1 LLYNPFN
8 ELLAMTTT
16 NTTKGQEIGSSNNNH
31 RQESIIVATQDPRRW
46 KALAVLSLAQFLIIM
61 DTSIIGVALPEIQ
74 QQFGFTQSD
83 LQWIFSAYVIV
94 FGALLLLGGR
104 LSDIIGQRRIFV
116 IGFAILTAAS
126 ILAGLAS
133 SGNVLIAA
141 RALQGIG
148 AALIAP
154 SALSIVM
161 NLFTIPSER
170 NKAMGFWGAAAPAG
184 GTAGV
189 FLGGIL
195 TAYVDWSWVFLI
207 NVPIGI
213 AVLTLSGILLPKGDN
228 NNKKQTGRVDYPGA
242 LSITGALVL
251 LVYAI
256 VTANDAGW
264 SSLQTVSLLLT
275 STGLLGAF
283 IMIQKRSR
291 NPLIPLRIFKTT
303 NLLASNLVMALLG
316 AAWIPMWFFLNLYL
330 QQIQGYGPFE
340 SGLALLPM
348 TAAIMVLMIGASSK
362 LIGRLR
368 VKHSL
373 VAGLG
378 LLVVAMLLFVATPS
392 TDGSFITH
400 VLPASLVAAG
410 GMSLAY
416 IPALMS
422 AVSHARKEESGL
434 ASGIV
439 NTSYQIGSALGLA
452 IVVTIAS
459 AQTLIDEN
467 NGVGSIDA
475 LNNGYHLAFTIAAIV
490 AAIAGIVAYVA
501 IRESN
506 SSSEKEEKEVVVAVP
521 TG

>member
-1 LLYNPFN
+1 
-8 ELLAMTTT
+8 MKTTT
-16 NTTKGQEIGSSNNNH
+16 KTSTKKQEIGNNNK
-31 RQESIIVATQDPRRW
+31 QESITSTPDSRRW
-46 KALAVLSLAQFLIIM
+46 KALALLSLAQFLIIM
-61 DTSIIGVALPEIQ
+61 DTSIIGVALPAIQ
-74 QQFGFTQSD
+74 QQFGFSQSE

-126 ILAGLAS
+126 VLAGLAP
-133 SGNVLIAA
+133 SGTILIAA

-161 NLFTIPSER
+161 SLFTIPAER

-189 FLGGIL
+189 FLGGII
-195 TAYVDWSWVFLI
+195 TAYVDWSWVFLV
-207 NVPIGI
+207 NVPVGI
-213 AVLTLSGILLPKGDN
+213 AVLALTWKLLPHGTRHK
-228 NNKKQTGRVDYPGA
+228 GRVDYLGA
-242 LSITGALVL
+242 VSITGALIL
-251 LVYAI
+251 LVYGI
-256 VTANDAGW
+256 VTANDSGW
-264 SSLQTVSLLLT
+264 NSLQTVSLLLT

-283 IMIQKRSR
+283 VMIQKRSR
-291 NPLIPLRIFKTT
+291 EPLMPLRIFKTS
-303 NLLASNLVMALLG
+303 NLLASNVVMALLG
-316 AAWIPMWFFLNLYL
+316 AAWISMWFFLNLYL
-330 QQIQGYGPFE
+330 QQIQGYGAFE

-362 LIGRLR
+362 LIGRLG

-378 LLVVAMLLFVATPS
+378 LLAVAMLMFVATPS
-392 TDGSFITH
+392 GKGGSFVTH

-422 AVSHARKEESGL
+422 AVSHVRKEESGL

-452 IVVTIAS
+452 IMVAIAS
-459 AQTLIDEN
+459 AQTLLDEN
-467 NGVGSIDA
+467 NGFGSIDA
-475 LNNGYHLAFTIAAIV
+475 LNNGFHLAFTAAAAVAAIAAIV
-490 AAIAGIVAYVA
+490 AFVT
-501 IRESN
+501 IRNPNTSGGK
-506 SSSEKEEKEVVVAVP
+506 KEEAVVVAAP
-521 TG
+521 TS

>member
-1 LLYNPFN
+1 
-8 ELLAMTTT
+8 MTTT
-16 NTTKGQEIGSSNNNH
+16 KTSTKGQEIGDNNNV
-31 RQESIIVATQDPRRW
+31 QESQIATQDPRRW
-46 KALAVLSLAQFLIIM
+46 KALALLSLAQFLIIM

-74 QQFGFTQSD
+74 QQFGFSQSG

-94 FGALLLLGGR
+94 FGSLLLLGGR
-104 LSDIIGQRRIFV
+104 LSDIIGQRRIFL

-126 ILAGLAS
+126 VIAGLAS
-133 SGNVLIAA
+133 SGTVLIAA
-141 RALQGIG
+141 RAFQGIG

-161 NLFTIPSER
+161 NLFTIPAER

-195 TAYVDWSWVFLI
+195 TAYVDWSWVFLV

-213 AVLTLSGILLPKGDN
+213 AVLALTWKLLPQSTRQK
-228 NNKKQTGRVDYPGA
+228 GRVDYFGA
-242 LSITGALVL
+242 VSITGALIL

-256 VTANDAGW
+256 VTANDARW
-264 SSLQTVSLLLT
+264 SSLQTVSLMLT

-291 NPLIPLRIFKTT
+291 DPLIPLRIFRTT
-303 NLLASNLVMALLG
+303 NLLASNVVMALLG

-330 QQIQGYGPFE
+330 QQIQGYGAFE

-348 TAAIMVLMIGASSK
+348 TAAIMVLMIGASSRF
-362 LIGRLR
+362 IARLG

-378 LLVVAMLLFVATPS
+378 LLAVAMLLFVATPS
-392 TDGSFITH
+392 SKEVRSFITH
-400 VLPASLVAAG
+400 VLPASLLAAV

-439 NTSYQIGSALGLA
+439 NTSYQVGSALGLA
-452 IVVTIAS
+452 IMVAIAS
-459 AQTLIDEN
+459 AQTLSDSSSGI
-467 NGVGSIDA
+467 GSIDA
-475 LNNGYHLAFTIAAIV
+475 LNNGFHLAFITAAVV
-490 AAIAGIVAYVA
+490 AAIAA
-501 IRESN
+501 IAAFVVIKNPNTSGGKR
-506 SSSEKEEKEVVVAVP
+506 KQEVVVAP

>member
-1 LLYNPFN
+1 MKIMSFKQQKIGNK
-8 ELLAMTTT
+8 
-16 NTTKGQEIGSSNNNH
+16 NTVE
-31 RQESIIVATQDPRRW
+31 QESKISTQANPRRW

-61 DTSIIGVALPEIQ
+61 DTSIIGVALPAIQ
-74 QQFGFTQSD
+74 QEFSFSQSE

-104 LSDIIGQRRIFV
+104 LSDIVGQRKIFV
-116 IGFAILTAAS
+116 MGFAILAAAS
-126 ILAGLAS
+126 VLAGLAPN
-133 SGNVLIAA
+133 GTMLIAA
-141 RALQGIG
+141 RALQGVG

-154 SALSIVM
+154 SALSILM

-189 FLGGIL
+189 FLGGII

-207 NVPIGI
+207 NVPIAI
-213 AVLTLSGILLPKGDN
+213 AVLALTRPLIPEVKGRQ
-228 NNKKQTGRVDYPGA
+228 KGRVDYLGA
-242 LSITGALVL
+242 ISITGALIL

-256 VTANDAGW
+256 VTANDVGW
-264 SSLQTVSLLLT
+264 TSVQTVSLLLT
-275 STGLLGAF
+275 SAALLGAF
-283 IMIQKRSR
+283 TIIQKRSR
-291 NPLIPLRIFKTT
+291 EPLMPLRIFKTP
-303 NLLASNLVMALLG
+303 NLLASNIVMALLG

-330 QQIQGYGPFE
+330 QQVEGYGAFE

-348 TAAIMVLMIGASSK
+348 TASIMALMIGASSR
-362 LIGRLR
+362 LILRLG

-378 LLVVAMLLFVATPS
+378 LLAVAMLMFVATPS
-392 TDGSFITH
+392 TKGSFATH

-422 AVSHARKEESGL
+422 AVSHAKKEESGL

-439 NTSYQIGSALGLA
+439 NTSY
-452 IVVTIAS
+452 TIRS
-459 AQTLIDEN
+459 D
-467 NGVGSIDA
+467 
-475 LNNGYHLAFTIAAIV
+475 
-490 AAIAGIVAYVA
+490 
-501 IRESN
+501 
-506 SSSEKEEKEVVVAVP
+506 
-521 TG
+521 

>member
-1 LLYNPFN
+1 MKIMSFKQQKI
-8 ELLAMTTT
+8 AK
-16 NTTKGQEIGSSNNNH
+16 NTVE
-31 RQESIIVATQDPRRW
+31 QESKISTRADPRRW
-46 KALAVLSLAQFLIIM
+46 KALALLSLAQFLIIM
-61 DTSIIGVALPEIQ
+61 DTSIIGVALPAIQ
-74 QQFGFTQSD
+74 QQFSFSQSA

-104 LSDIIGQRRIFV
+104 LSDIVGQHKIFV
-116 IGFAILTAAS
+116 IGFAILTAS
-126 ILAGLAS
+126 SVLAGLAPN
-133 SGNVLIAA
+133 GTVLIAT

-154 SALSIVM
+154 SAMSILV

-207 NVPIGI
+207 NVPIGV
-213 AVLTLSGILLPKGDN
+213 AVLALTWVLIPQGTRQK
-228 NNKKQTGRVDYPGA
+228 GRVDYLGA
-242 LSITGALVL
+242 ISITGTLIL
-251 LVYAI
+251 LVYAL
-256 VTANDAGW
+256 VTANDVGW
-264 SSLQTVSLLLT
+264 ASVQTVSLLLT
-275 STGLLGAF
+275 SAALLGAF
-283 IMIQKRSR
+283 TITQKRSR
-291 NPLIPLRIFKTT
+291 EPLMPLRIFKTH
-303 NLLASNLVMALLG
+303 NLLASNIVMALLG

-362 LIGRLR
+362 LIGRLG
-368 VKHSL
+368 VKYSL

-378 LLVVAMLLFVATPS
+378 LLAVAMLMFVATPS
-392 TDGSFITH
+392 DKGGSFVTH

-422 AVSHARKEESGL
+422 AVSHVRKEESGL

-452 IVVTIAS
+452 IMVAIAS
-459 AQTLIDEN
+459 AQTLLDEN
-467 NGVGSIDA
+467 NGIGSIDA
-475 LNNGYHLAFTIAAIV
+475 LNNGFHLAFTVAAIV
-490 AAIAGIVAYVA
+490 AAIAAIVAFVT
-501 IRESN
+501 IRNPNTSGG
-506 SSSEKEEKEVVVAVP
+506 KEEAAVVAS

>member
-1 LLYNPFN
+1 
-8 ELLAMTTT
+8 MTTT
-16 NTTKGQEIGSSNNNH
+16 KTSTKGQEIGDNNNV
-31 RQESIIVATQDPRRW
+31 QESQIATQDPRRW
-46 KALAVLSLAQFLIIM
+46 KALALLSLAQFLIIM

-74 QQFGFTQSD
+74 QQFGFSQSG

-94 FGALLLLGGR
+94 FGSLLLLGGR
-104 LSDIIGQRRIFV
+104 LSDIIGQRRIFL

-126 ILAGLAS
+126 VIAGLAS
-133 SGNVLIAA
+133 SGTVLIAA
-141 RALQGIG
+141 RAFQGIG

-161 NLFTIPSER
+161 NLFTIPAER

-195 TAYVDWSWVFLI
+195 TAYVDWSWVFLV

-213 AVLTLSGILLPKGDN
+213 AVLALTWKLLPQSTRQK
-228 NNKKQTGRVDYPGA
+228 GRVDYFGA
-242 LSITGALVL
+242 VSITGALIL

-256 VTANDAGW
+256 VTANDARW
-264 SSLQTVSLLLT
+264 SSLQTVSLMLT

-291 NPLIPLRIFKTT
+291 DPLIPLRIFRTT
-303 NLLASNLVMALLG
+303 NLLASNVVMALLG
-316 AAWIPMWFFLNLYL
+316 AAWIPLWFFLNLYL
-330 QQIQGYGPFE
+330 QQIQGYGAFE

-348 TAAIMVLMIGASSK
+348 TAAIMVLMIGASSRF
-362 LIGRLR
+362 IARLG

-378 LLVVAMLLFVATPS
+378 LLAVAMLLFVATPS
-392 TDGSFITH
+392 SKEVRSFITH
-400 VLPASLVAAG
+400 VLPASLLAAV

-439 NTSYQIGSALGLA
+439 NTSYQVGSALGLA
-452 IVVTIAS
+452 ILVAIAS
-459 AQTLIDEN
+459 VQTLSDSSSGI
-467 NGVGSIDA
+467 GSIDA
-475 LNNGYHLAFTIAAIV
+475 LNNGFHLAFITAAIV
-490 AAIAGIVAYVA
+490 AAIAATVAFVV
-501 IRESN
+501 IKNPNTSGGKRKQE
-506 SSSEKEEKEVVVAVP
+506 VVAVAP

>member
-1 LLYNPFN
+1 
-8 ELLAMTTT
+8 MK
-16 NTTKGQEIGSSNNNH
+16 TTKPQEKGSSDH
-31 RQESIIVATQDPRRW
+31 EQESLIATQDPRRW
-46 KALAVLSLAQFLIIM
+46 KALALLSLAQFLIIM
-61 DTSIIGVALPEIQ
+61 DTSIIGVALPAIQ
-74 QQFGFTQSD
+74 QQFGFSQSD

-94 FGALLLLGGR
+94 FGGLLLLGGR
-104 LSDIIGQRRIFV
+104 LSDILGQRRIFV

-126 ILAGLAS
+126 VLAGLAPN
-133 SGNVLIAA
+133 GTMLIAA

-154 SALSIVM
+154 SAMSIVM
-161 NLFTIPSER
+161 SLFTIPAER

-189 FLGGIL
+189 FLGGII
-195 TAYVDWSWVFLI
+195 TAYVDWSWVFLVNI
-207 NVPIGI
+207 PIGI
-213 AVLTLSGILLPKGDN
+213 AVLSLTGMLLPHGKRH
-228 NNKKQTGRVDYPGA
+228 KGRVDYLGA
-242 LSITGALVL
+242 FSITGALIL

-264 SSLQTVSLLLT
+264 SSLQTVSLLLA

-291 NPLIPLRIFKTT
+291 EPLIPLRIFKTS
-303 NLLASNLVMALLG
+303 NLLASNVVMALLG

-348 TAAIMVLMIGASSK
+348 TAAIMALMIGASSK
-362 LIGRLR
+362 LIRRLGL
-368 VKHSL
+368 KHSL
-373 VAGLG
+373 VGGLG
-378 LLVVAMLLFVATPS
+378 LLAVAMLLFVGAPS
-392 TDGSFITH
+392 SKGSFITH

-452 IVVTIAS
+452 IMVAIAS
-459 AQTLIDEN
+459 TQTLLDKN
-467 NGVGSIDA
+467 NGGIGSIDA
-475 LNNGYHLAFTIAAIV
+475 VNNGFHFAFITAAIV
-490 AAIAGIVAYVA
+490 AAIAAIVAFLV
-501 IRESN
+501 IKNPNTSGG
-506 SSSEKEEKEVVVAVP
+506 KEEVVVVPP

>member
-1 LLYNPFN
+1 
-8 ELLAMTTT
+8 MTTMSF
-16 NTTKGQEIGSSNNNH
+16 KQQKIGDNNNK
-31 RQESIIVATQDPRRW
+31 QESKIATQEHPHRW
-46 KALAVLSLAQFLIIM
+46 KALALLSLAQFLIIM
-61 DTSIIGVALPEIQ
+61 DTSIIGVALPAIQ
-74 QQFGFTQSD
+74 QQFSFSQSE

-104 LSDIIGQRRIFV
+104 LSDIVGQRRIFV
-116 IGFAILTAAS
+116 IGFAILTAS
-126 ILAGLAS
+126 SVLAGLAPN
-133 SGNVLIAA
+133 GTVLIAA

-154 SALSIVM
+154 SAMSILM
-161 NLFTIPSER
+161 SLFTIPSER

-189 FLGGIL
+189 FLGGII

-213 AVLTLSGILLPKGDN
+213 AVLALTWTLIPRGTRQK
-228 NNKKQTGRVDYPGA
+228 GRVDYLGA
-242 LSITGALVL
+242 VSITGALIL

-264 SSLQTVSLLLT
+264 TSVQTVSLLST
-275 STGLLGAF
+275 SAALLGAF
-283 IMIQKRSR
+283 TIIQKRSR
-291 NPLIPLRIFKTT
+291 EPLMPLRIFKTP
-303 NLLASNLVMALLG
+303 NLLASNIVMALLG

-330 QQIQGYGPFE
+330 QQVQGYGAFE

-348 TAAIMVLMIGASSK
+348 TAAIMALMIGASSR
-362 LIGRLR
+362 LIRRLGL
-368 VKHSL
+368 KHSL

-378 LLVVAMLLFVATPS
+378 LLAVAMLMFVATPS
-392 TDGSFITH
+392 TKGSFATH
-400 VLPASLVAAG
+400 VLPASLVAAA

-422 AVSHARKEESGL
+422 AISHAKKEESGL

-452 IVVTIAS
+452 IMVAVAS
-459 AQTLIDEN
+459 SQTLLDEN
-467 NGVGSIDA
+467 NGIGSIEA
-475 LNNGYHLAFTIAAIV
+475 LNNGFHLAFITAAIV
-490 AAIAGIVAYVA
+490 AAIAAIVAVMA
-501 IRESN
+501 IKKHTRLVERRRR
-506 SSSEKEEKEVVVAVP
+506 
-521 TG
+521 

>member
-1 LLYNPFN
+1 MKT
-8 ELLAMTTT
+8 ASTI
-16 NTTKGQEIGSSNNNH
+16 KGQEIGNNNNK
-31 RQESIIVATQDPRRW
+31 QESKITTKGDPRRW
-46 KALAVLSLAQFLIIM
+46 KALALLSLAQFLIIM

-94 FGALLLLGGR
+94 FGALLLLVGR
-104 LSDIIGQRRIFV
+104 VSDIIGQRRIFV

-126 ILAGLAS
+126 VLAGLAPN
-133 SGNVLIAA
+133 GTILIAA
-141 RALQGIG
+141 RALQGVG

-154 SALSIVM
+154 SALSMVM

-213 AVLTLSGILLPKGDN
+213 AVLALSGVVLPRGGN
-228 NNKKQTGRVDYPGA
+228 NIKKQTGRVDYPGA

-264 SSLQTVSLLLT
+264 SSVQTVSLLLT
-275 STGLLGAF
+275 SAGLLGAF

-291 NPLIPLRIFKTT
+291 DPLIPPRIFKTT

-348 TAAIMVLMIGASSK
+348 TAAIMALMIGASSR
-362 LIGRLR
+362 LIRRLG

-378 LLVVAMLLFVATPS
+378 LLAVAMLMFVATPS
-392 TDGSFITH
+392 TKGSFITH

-452 IVVTIAS
+452 IVVAIAS
-459 AQTLIDEN
+459 AQTLLDEN
-467 NGVGSIDA
+467 SGINSLDA
-475 LNNGYHLAFTIAAIV
+475 VNNGFQLAFITAAI
-490 AAIAGIVAYVA
+490 
-501 IRESN
+501 
-506 SSSEKEEKEVVVAVP
+506 
-521 TG
+521 

>member
-1 LLYNPFN
+1 
-8 ELLAMTTT
+8 MKTTT
-16 NTTKGQEIGSSNNNH
+16 KTAKEQKIGDNNKQVSKITTKGY
-31 RQESIIVATQDPRRW
+31 PRRW
-46 KALAVLSLAQFLIIM
+46 KALALLSLAQFLIIM

-74 QQFGFTQSD
+74 QQFGFSQSD

-104 LSDIIGQRRIFV
+104 VSDIIGQRRIFV

-126 ILAGLAS
+126 VLAGLAPN
-133 SGNVLIAA
+133 GTILIAA
-141 RALQGIG
+141 RALQGVG

-154 SALSIVM
+154 SALSMVM

-213 AVLTLSGILLPKGDN
+213 GVLTLSGALLPKDE
-228 NNKKQTGRVDYPGA
+228 NKKQTGRVDYPGA
-242 LSITGALVL
+242 ISITGALVL

-275 STGLLGAF
+275 SAGLLGAF
-283 IMIQKRSR
+283 IMIQKQSR
-291 NPLIPLRIFKTT
+291 DPLIPLRIFRTT
-303 NLLASNLVMALLG
+303 NLLASNVVMALLG

-330 QQIQGYGPFE
+330 QQVQGYGAFE

-348 TAAIMVLMIGASSK
+348 TAAIMALMIGASSR
-362 LIGRLR
+362 LIRLLG

-378 LLVVAMLLFVATPS
+378 LLAVAMLMFVAAPS
-392 TDGSFITH
+392 ATDGSFITH

-422 AVSHARKEESGL
+422 AVSHAKKQESGL

-452 IVVTIAS
+452 IVVAIAS
-459 AQTLIDEN
+459 AQTLLDEN

-490 AAIAGIVAYVA
+490 ASIAAIVAYVA
-501 IRESN
+501 IREPN
-506 SSSEKEEKEVVVAVP
+506 SSGERKEEKEVVVAP

>member
-1 LLYNPFN
+1 MKIMSFKQQKIGK
-8 ELLAMTTT
+8 
-16 NTTKGQEIGSSNNNH
+16 NTVE
-31 RQESIIVATQDPRRW
+31 QESKISTQADPRRW
-46 KALAVLSLAQFLIIM
+46 KALALLSLAQFLIIM
-61 DTSIIGVALPEIQ
+61 DTSIIGVALPAIQ
-74 QQFGFTQSD
+74 LQFSFSQSD

-104 LSDIIGQRRIFV
+104 LSDIVGQRKIFV
-116 IGFAILTAAS
+116 IGFAILTAS
-126 ILAGLAS
+126 SVLAGLAPN
-133 SGNVLIAA
+133 GTVLIAA

-154 SALSIVM
+154 SAMSILM

-189 FLGGIL
+189 FLGGII
-195 TAYVDWSWVFLI
+195 TAYVVWSWVFLI
-207 NVPIGI
+207 NVPIAV
-213 AVLTLSGILLPKGDN
+213 AVLALTRTLIPQGTRRQK
-228 NNKKQTGRVDYPGA
+228 GRVDYLGA
-242 LSITGALVL
+242 ISITGALIL

-264 SSLQTVSLLLT
+264 TSLQTVSLLVT
-275 STGLLGAF
+275 SAALLGAF
-283 IMIQKRSR
+283 TIIQKRSR
-291 NPLIPLRIFKTT
+291 EPLMPLRIFKTP
-303 NLLASNLVMALLG
+303 NLLASNIVMALLG

-330 QQIQGYGPFE
+330 QQVQGYGAFE

-348 TAAIMVLMIGASSK
+348 TAAIMVLMIGVSSRVVSR
-362 LIGRLR
+362 IG

-373 VAGLG
+373 IAGLG
-378 LLVVAMLLFVATPS
+378 LLSFAMIMFVATPS
-392 TDGSFITH
+392 SEGSFITH
-400 VLPASLVAAG
+400 VLPASLIAAG

-422 AVSHARKEESGL
+422 AVSHAKKEESGL

-452 IVVTIAS
+452 IMVAIAS
-459 AQTLIDEN
+459 AQTLSDQDSSI
-467 NGVGSIDA
+467 GSIDA
-475 LNNGYHLAFTIAAIV
+475 LNNGFHLAFVTAAIV
-490 AAIAGIVAYVA
+490 AAVAAIVAVVA
-501 IRESN
+501 IKKAN
-506 SSSEKEEKEVVVAVP
+506 APGGKEKEELIVAP

>member
-1 LLYNPFN
+1 
-8 ELLAMTTT
+8 MTMTKTTT
-16 NTTKGQEIGSSNNNH
+16 KRQEIGDNSNV
-31 RQESIIVATQDPRRW
+31 QESLISTQDPRRW
-46 KALAVLSLAQFLIIM
+46 KALALLSLAQFLIIM

-74 QQFGFTQSD
+74 QQFGFSQSG

-94 FGALLLLGGR
+94 FGSLLLLGGR
-104 LSDIIGQRRIFV
+104 LSDIIGQRRIFL

-126 ILAGLAS
+126 VIAGLAS
-133 SGNVLIAA
+133 SGTVLIAA
-141 RALQGIG
+141 RAFQGIG

-161 NLFTIPSER
+161 NLFTIPAER

-195 TAYVDWSWVFLI
+195 TAYVDWSWVFLV

-213 AVLTLSGILLPKGDN
+213 AVLALTWKLLPQSTRQK
-228 NNKKQTGRVDYPGA
+228 GRVDYFGA
-242 LSITGALVL
+242 VSITGALIL

-256 VTANDAGW
+256 VTANDARW
-264 SSLQTVSLLLT
+264 SSLQTVSLMLT

-291 NPLIPLRIFKTT
+291 DPLIPLRIFRTT
-303 NLLASNLVMALLG
+303 NLLASNVVMALLG

-330 QQIQGYGPFE
+330 QQIQGYGAFE

-348 TAAIMVLMIGASSK
+348 TAAIMVLMIGASSRF
-362 LIGRLR
+362 IARLG

-378 LLVVAMLLFVATPS
+378 LLAVAMLLFVATPS
-392 TDGSFITH
+392 SKEVRSFITH
-400 VLPASLVAAG
+400 VLPASLLAAV

-439 NTSYQIGSALGLA
+439 NTSYQVGSALGLA
-452 IVVTIAS
+452 ILVAIAS
-459 AQTLIDEN
+459 VQTLSDSSSGI
-467 NGVGSIDA
+467 GSIDA
-475 LNNGYHLAFTIAAIV
+475 LNNGFHLAFITAAIV
-490 AAIAGIVAYVA
+490 AAIAATVAFVV
-501 IRESN
+501 IKNPNTSGGKRKQE
-506 SSSEKEEKEVVVAVP
+506 VVAVAP

>member
-1 LLYNPFN
+1 
-8 ELLAMTTT
+8 MKTTTT
-16 NTTKGQEIGSSNNNH
+16 NKITKKQEIDDNH
-31 RQESIIVATQDPRRW
+31 KQESITASQNPNRW
-46 KALAVLSLAQFLIIM
+46 KALALLSLAQFLIIM
-61 DTSIIGVALPEIQ
+61 DTSIIGVALPAIQ
-74 QQFGFTQSD
+74 QHFSFSQSD

-104 LSDIIGQRRIFV
+104 LSDILGQRRIFI

-126 ILAGLAS
+126 VVAGLAS
-133 SGNVLIAA
+133 SGTVLIAA
-141 RALQGIG
+141 RAVQGVG

-154 SALSIVM
+154 SALSILV
-161 NLFTIPSER
+161 NLFTITSER

-195 TAYVDWSWVFLI
+195 TAYVDWTWVFLI

-213 AVLTLSGILLPKGDN
+213 AVLALTWKLLPQGTR
-228 NNKKQTGRVDYPGA
+228 QRGRVDYLGA
-242 LSITGALVL
+242 ISITGALVL

-264 SSLQTVSLLLT
+264 SSLQTVSSLLI
-275 STGLLGAF
+275 SAALLGAF
-283 IMIQKRSR
+283 TIIQKRSKE
-291 NPLIPLRIFKTT
+291 PLMPLRIFKTP
-303 NLLASNLVMALLG
+303 NLLASNIVMALLG

-330 QQIQGYGPFE
+330 QQVQGYGAFE

-348 TAAIMVLMIGASSK
+348 TVAIMVLMIGASSR
-362 LIGRLR
+362 LIRRLG

-378 LLVVAMLLFVATPS
+378 LLAVAMLMFVATPS
-392 TDGSFITH
+392 SGGSFVTH

-422 AVSHARKEESGL
+422 AVSNARKEESGL

-452 IVVTIAS
+452 IMVTIAS
-459 AQTLIDEN
+459 AQTLSDGN
-467 NGVGSIDA
+467 NDIPSIDA
-475 LNNGYHLAFTIAAIV
+475 LNNGFHLAFITAAVVAAVSAIV
-490 AAIAGIVAYVA
+490 AFVA
-501 IRESN
+501 IKKPHAGGGK
-506 SSSEKEEKEVVVAVP
+506 KEEEEDKKGIISP
-521 TG
+521 GG

>member
-1 LLYNPFN
+1 
-8 ELLAMTTT
+8 MTTT
-16 NTTKGQEIGSSNNNH
+16 KTTEEQKIGNNNNV
-31 RQESIIVATQDPRRW
+31 QQSLVSTQDPRRW
-46 KALAVLSLAQFLIIM
+46 KALALLSLAQFLIIM

-74 QQFGFTQSD
+74 QQFGFSQSE
-83 LQWIFSAYVIV
+83 LQWIFSAYVII

-126 ILAGLAS
+126 VLAGLAS
-133 SGNVLIAA
+133 SGSVLIAA

-154 SALSIVM
+154 SALSMVM
-161 NLFTIPSER
+161 NLFTIPAER

-189 FLGGIL
+189 FLGGII
-195 TAYVDWSWVFLI
+195 TAYIDWSWVFLV

-213 AVLTLSGILLPKGDN
+213 AVLALTWKLLPHGTRHK
-228 NNKKQTGRVDYPGA
+228 GRVDYLGA
-242 LSITGALVL
+242 FSITGALIL

-264 SSLQTVSLLLT
+264 SSPQTVSLLLT
-275 STGLLGAF
+275 SAGLLGAF
-283 IMIQKRSR
+283 VIIQKRSR
-291 NPLIPLRIFKTT
+291 EPLMPLRIFRTS
-303 NLLASNLVMALLG
+303 NLLASNVVMALLG

-362 LIGRLR
+362 LIARLG

-378 LLVVAMLLFVATPS
+378 LLALAMLMFVATPS
-392 TDGSFITH
+392 GKEGSFATH

-422 AVSHARKEESGL
+422 AVSHVRKEESGL

-452 IVVTIAS
+452 IVVAIAS
-459 AQTLIDEN
+459 AQTLLDGN
-467 NGVGSIDA
+467 NSSIGSIDA
-475 LNNGYHLAFTIAAIV
+475 LNNGFHLAFTAAAIV
-490 AAIAGIVAYVA
+490 AAIAAIVAFVT
-501 IRESN
+501 IRNPNTSGGKDDEA
-506 SSSEKEEKEVVVAVP
+506 VVVAP

>member
-1 LLYNPFN
+1 
-8 ELLAMTTT
+8 MKTTT
-16 NTTKGQEIGSSNNNH
+16 KTSTKEQEIGNNNK
-31 RQESIIVATQDPRRW
+31 QESITSTPDSRRW
-46 KALAVLSLAQFLIIM
+46 KALALLSLAQFLIIM
-61 DTSIIGVALPEIQ
+61 DTSIIGVALPAIQ
-74 QQFGFTQSD
+74 QQFGFSQSE

-126 ILAGLAS
+126 VLAGLAP
-133 SGNVLIAA
+133 SGTILIAA

-161 NLFTIPSER
+161 SLFTIPAER

-189 FLGGIL
+189 FLGGII
-195 TAYVDWSWVFLI
+195 TAYVDWSWVFLV
-207 NVPIGI
+207 NVPVGI
-213 AVLTLSGILLPKGDN
+213 AVLALTWKLLPHGTRHK
-228 NNKKQTGRVDYPGA
+228 GRVDYLGA
-242 LSITGALVL
+242 VSITGALIL
-251 LVYAI
+251 LVYGI
-256 VTANDAGW
+256 VTANDSGW
-264 SSLQTVSLLLT
+264 NSLQTVSLLLT

-283 IMIQKRSR
+283 VMIQKRSR
-291 NPLIPLRIFKTT
+291 EPLMPLRIFKTS
-303 NLLASNLVMALLG
+303 NLLASNVVMALLG
-316 AAWIPMWFFLNLYL
+316 AAWISMWFFLNLYL
-330 QQIQGYGPFE
+330 QQIQGYGAFE

-362 LIGRLR
+362 LIGRLG

-378 LLVVAMLLFVATPS
+378 LLAVAMLMFVATPS
-392 TDGSFITH
+392 GKGGSFVTH

-422 AVSHARKEESGL
+422 AVSHVRKEESGL

-452 IVVTIAS
+452 IMVAIAS
-459 AQTLIDEN
+459 AQTLLDEN
-467 NGVGSIDA
+467 NGFGSIDA
-475 LNNGYHLAFTIAAIV
+475 LNNGFHLAFTAAAAVAAIAAIV
-490 AAIAGIVAYVA
+490 AFVT
-501 IRESN
+501 IRNPNTSGGK
-506 SSSEKEEKEVVVAVP
+506 KEEAVVVAAP
-521 TG
+521 TS

>member
-1 LLYNPFN
+1 
-8 ELLAMTTT
+8 MTTT
-16 NTTKGQEIGSSNNNH
+16 KTTKRQEIGNNNV
-31 RQESIIVATQDPRRW
+31 QESQIATQDLRRW
-46 KALAVLSLAQFLIIM
+46 KALALLSLAQFLIIM

-104 LSDIIGQRRIFV
+104 VSDIIGQRRIFI

-126 ILAGLAS
+126 VVAGLAS
-133 SGNVLIAA
+133 SGTVLITA

-213 AVLTLSGILLPKGDN
+213 AVLALSGIVLPRGN
-228 NNKKQTGRVDYPGA
+228 NNNIKKQTGRVDYPGA
-242 LSITGALVL
+242 LSITSALIL

-264 SSLQTVSLLLT
+264 SSLQTVSLLLI
-275 STGLLGAF
+275 SAGLLGAF
-283 IMIQKRSR
+283 IIIQKRSR
-291 NPLIPLRIFKTT
+291 DPLIPLRIFRTT

-330 QQIQGYGPFE
+330 
-340 SGLALLPM
+340 
-348 TAAIMVLMIGASSK
+348 
-362 LIGRLR
+362 
-368 VKHSL
+368 L
-373 VAGLG
+373 V
-378 LLVVAMLLFVATPS
+378 
-392 TDGSFITH
+392 
-400 VLPASLVAAG
+400 
-410 GMSLAY
+410 
-416 IPALMS
+416 
-422 AVSHARKEESGL
+422 
-434 ASGIV
+434 
-439 NTSYQIGSALGLA
+439 
-452 IVVTIAS
+452 
-459 AQTLIDEN
+459 
-467 NGVGSIDA
+467 
-475 LNNGYHLAFTIAAIV
+475 
-490 AAIAGIVAYVA
+490 
-501 IRESN
+501 
-506 SSSEKEEKEVVVAVP
+506 
-521 TG
+521 

>member
-1 LLYNPFN
+1 
-8 ELLAMTTT
+8 MKTTT
-16 NTTKGQEIGSSNNNH
+16 KTSTKEQEIGNNNK
-31 RQESIIVATQDPRRW
+31 QESITSTPDSRRW
-46 KALAVLSLAQFLIIM
+46 KALALLSLAQFLIIM
-61 DTSIIGVALPEIQ
+61 DTSIIGVALPAIQ
-74 QQFGFTQSD
+74 QQFGFSQSE

-126 ILAGLAS
+126 VLAGLAP
-133 SGNVLIAA
+133 SGTILIAA

-161 NLFTIPSER
+161 SLFAIPAER

-189 FLGGIL
+189 FLGGII
-195 TAYVDWSWVFLI
+195 TAYVDWSWVFLV
-207 NVPIGI
+207 NVPVGI
-213 AVLTLSGILLPKGDN
+213 AVLALTWKLLPHGTRHK
-228 NNKKQTGRVDYPGA
+228 GRVDYLGA
-242 LSITGALVL
+242 VSITGALIL
-251 LVYAI
+251 LVYGI
-256 VTANDAGW
+256 VTANDSGW
-264 SSLQTVSLLLT
+264 NSLQTVSLLLT

-283 IMIQKRSR
+283 LMIQKRSR
-291 NPLIPLRIFKTT
+291 EPLMPLRIFKTS
-303 NLLASNLVMALLG
+303 NLLASNVVMALLG

-330 QQIQGYGPFE
+330 QQIQGYGAFE

-362 LIGRLR
+362 LIGRLG

-378 LLVVAMLLFVATPS
+378 LLAVAMLMFVATPS
-392 TDGSFITH
+392 GKGGSFVTH

-422 AVSHARKEESGL
+422 AVSHVRKEESGL

-452 IVVTIAS
+452 IMVAIAS
-459 AQTLIDEN
+459 AQTLLDEN
-467 NGVGSIDA
+467 NGFGSIDA
-475 LNNGYHLAFTIAAIV
+475 LNNGFHLAFTAAAAVAAIAAIV
-490 AAIAGIVAYVA
+490 AFVT
-501 IRESN
+501 IRNPNTSGGK
-506 SSSEKEEKEVVVAVP
+506 KEEAVVVAAP
-521 TG
+521 TS